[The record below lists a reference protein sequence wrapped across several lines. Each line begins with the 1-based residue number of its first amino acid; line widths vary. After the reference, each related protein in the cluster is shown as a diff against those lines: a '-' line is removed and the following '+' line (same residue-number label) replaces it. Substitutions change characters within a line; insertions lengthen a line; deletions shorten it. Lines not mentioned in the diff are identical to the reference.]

1 MRNRFRGN
9 RITNEAMKGYDFLKD
24 NGDLS
29 LIFNIRNC
37 LLKSDLKLSSQIILK
52 KFVNFEDQN
61 INFIIKQF
69 LYSRLINLEFNA
81 KILASIVNEKN
92 ISHPLPKI
100 WQSYIEKYGIK
111 VAKNKSTFLWYFFI
125 FKNLTLGIF
134 SALNI
139 FIQSLSSLFLK
150 RKNFDEKHS
159 FFLDLNDLAL
169 SGDLSLSNSRNCINW
184 YVNEIYKSESNI
196 TLYHQV
202 KTQISPKEYNFF
214 KVVYSKNILPDIS
227 SLNNIIKF
235 YFNTLKYLLFSLK
248 QWILGNPYN
257 ALLYFESINLIK
269 INYLQNN
276 ELAKDYLFNNTN
288 YLYRPLWTY
297 GAEDKGSKILFYF
310 YSIPHISMIIKSYGS
325 SEIDY
330 TWTILTWTKYYI
342 WNKEHKNLLQNL
354 LSYKSKFSISNPIL
368 ISNDSIEFH
377 NKNKLGI
384 AVFDIQPFTNTSYK
398 LFGLKEEYYIPDVV
412 IKFLSDIQEVLSD
425 LSIFMFYKNKR
436 EINNYLHP
444 DFKYFK
450 EKYLIINQ
458 NVIVLDPNISP
469 ITLINSSLASI
480 SLPFT
485 STGYLGLYL
494 NKPSIYYDPTGL
506 VNHLNPDVNNVEI
519 ISGKNNLK
527 NWIENVILKNI

>member
-1 MRNRFRGN
+1 MRNRFSRN
-9 RITNEAMKGYDFLKD
+9 KITNEAMKGYDFLKD

-61 INFIIKQF
+61 IDFIIKQF

-81 KILASIVNEKN
+81 KILASVVNEKN

-111 VAKNKSTFLWYFFI
+111 VAKKKSTFLWYFFI
-125 FKNLTLGIF
+125 FKNLTLGILLAF
-134 SALNI
+134 NI
-139 FIQSLSSLFLK
+139 FIQSLRSFFLK
-150 RKNFDEKHS
+150 RKKFDEKHS

-169 SGDLSLSNSRNCINW
+169 SGDLSLPNSRNCINW

-202 KTQISPKEYNFF
+202 KTQVSPKEYNFF

-227 SLNNIIKF
+227 SLYKIIKF
-235 YFNTLKYLLFSLK
+235 YVNTLKYFLFSLK
-248 QWILGNPYN
+248 ELVLGNPYN

-310 YSIPHISMIIKSYGS
+310 YSIPHISMVTKAYGS

-330 TWTILTWTKYYI
+330 SWTILTWSKYYI
-342 WNKEHKNLLQNL
+342 WNIEHKDLLQNL
-354 LSYKSKFSISNPIL
+354 LSYKSEFSISNPIL
-368 ISNDSIEFH
+368 ISNDSMQFDNL
-377 NKNKLGI
+377 NKIGI
-384 AVFDIQPFTNTSYK
+384 AVFDIQPFANYK
-398 LFGLKEEYYIPDVV
+398 LRGSKEEYYIPDV
-412 IKFLSDIQEVLSD
+412 IINFLSDIQEVLSE
-425 LSIFMFYKNKR
+425 LNIFIFYKNKR
-436 EINNYLHP
+436 EIGNYLHP
-444 DFKYFK
+444 NFKLFK
-450 EKYLIINQ
+450 EKHFINNQ
-458 NVIVLDPNISP
+458 NVIVLDPDISP
-469 ITLINSSLASI
+469 IILINSSLASI

-485 STGYLGLYL
+485 STGYLGLYFK
-494 NKPSIYYDPTGL
+494 KPSIYYDPTGL
-506 VNHLNPDVNNVEI
+506 VNYPNPDSNNVEI
-519 ISGKNNLK
+519 ITGKNNLK
-527 NWIENVILKNI
+527 HWIENVINKNI